1 MPGSSF
7 DNEPVTESLAPA
19 AGLQHFRTVAG
30 GRHQRDDPFGSAPDR
45 KARAMPDV
53 PPSVPAPT
61 IPKSPREP
69 QKTPA
74 TATIGTTPSDELAE
88 EGGRARVFA
97 ENVTVPLFV
106 ALRDRSEELAR
117 TLNRNRKVRKERITR
132 NSVIRVALEQF
143 LDTFTSSAEQAI
155 ECEADLLAAAR
166 SKPRRS

>member
-1 MPGSSF
+1 MPRSSF
-7 DNEPVTESLAPA
+7 DNEPATERLAPA

-30 GRHQRDDPFGSAPDR
+30 GRHQRDDPLGSAPDR
-45 KARAMPDV
+45 KARTMPDV
-53 PPSVPAPT
+53 PPPAPAPS
-61 IPKSPREP
+61 IPKPPRES
-69 QKTPA
+69 QKNHAPA
-74 TATIGTTPSDELAE
+74 IIGATPSNELAE
-88 EGGRARVFA
+88 EGGRPRVFA
-97 ENVTVPLFV
+97 ENVTVPLSV

-143 LDTFTSSAEQAI
+143 LDTFTSSADQAI